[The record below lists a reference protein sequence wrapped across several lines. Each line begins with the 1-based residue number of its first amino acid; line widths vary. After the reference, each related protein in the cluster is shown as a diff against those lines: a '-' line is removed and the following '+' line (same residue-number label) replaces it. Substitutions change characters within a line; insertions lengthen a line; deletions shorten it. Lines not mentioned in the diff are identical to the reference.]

1 MVKAVHGWDFAVVS
15 LLTETCAS
23 ALCSCTC
30 EHNATQL
37 GGTATPLLPQLPDF
51 TQSPGLTT
59 YQMFRAHIK
68 YS

>member
-1 MVKAVHGWDFAVVS
+1 MVKAVHGWDIAVVS
-15 LLTETCAS
+15 LLTETCVS
-23 ALCSCTC
+23 SLCSCTC

-37 GGTATPLLPQLPDF
+37 VGAANPLLPQLPDI

-59 YQMFRAHIK
+59 YQMFRARIK